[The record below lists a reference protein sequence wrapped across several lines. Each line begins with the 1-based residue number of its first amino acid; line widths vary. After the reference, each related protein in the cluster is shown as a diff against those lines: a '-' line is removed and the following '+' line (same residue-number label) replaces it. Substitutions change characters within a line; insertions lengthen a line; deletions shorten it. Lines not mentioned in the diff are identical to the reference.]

1 MDIAPI
7 LEISRGVTAL
17 IGGGG
22 KTTLMET
29 LAGELRRQGTVIV
42 ATSTRIMRPHWCPV
56 LLTAEVGQVTAALA
70 AHGVAC
76 VASPSDA
83 PHKLTAPDM
92 GFETLAALADFVLV
106 EADGARRLPLK
117 AHAPYEPVIPA
128 CAVRTIYVVGA
139 DGFGRPIREVCHRP
153 EWYAAL
159 CGAVPDAPV
168 TPAMEARVLLA
179 EGYGS
184 GWVYVNKV
192 ETDRDWVNAA
202 ALSAALPAPLL
213 AGSLHRREYRML

>member
-7 LEISRGVTAL
+7 LGISRGVTAL

-42 ATSTRIMRPHWCPV
+42 ATSTRIMRPQWCPV
-56 LLTAEVGQVTAALA
+56 LLTADTAPVTAALEA
-70 AHGVAC
+70 YGVAC
-76 VASPSDA
+76 VAGSSDA

-92 GFETLAALADFVLV
+92 GFDTLAALADFVLV
-106 EADGARRLPLK
+106 EADGARRLPMK
-117 AHAPYEPVIPA
+117 AHAPHEPVIPT
-128 CAVRTIYVVGA
+128 CAARTIYVVGA

-153 EWYAAL
+153 ERYAAL
-159 CGAVPDAPV
+159 CGAAPDAPV

-192 ETDRDWVNAA
+192 ETDRDRANAA
-202 ALSAALPAPLL
+202 ALSAALPGPTLS
-213 AGSLHRREYRML
+213 GSLHRREYQML

>member
-1 MDIAPI
+1 MDIAP
-7 LEISRGVTAL
+7 LLGISRGVTAL

-29 LAGELRRQGTVIV
+29 LASELRRQGTVILT
-42 ATSTRIMRPHWCPV
+42 TSTHIMAPEGFP
-56 LLTAEVGQVTAALA
+56 LLLRASQEDIRRTLA
-70 AHGVAC
+70 AHGVVC
-76 VASPSDA
+76 VAGSSDA

-92 GFETLAALADFVLV
+92 GFDTLAALADFVLV

-117 AHAPYEPVIPA
+117 AHAPHEPVIPA
-128 CAVRTIYVVGA
+128 CAARTIYVVGA

-153 EWYAAL
+153 ERYAAL
-159 CGAVPDAPV
+159 CGAAPDAPV

-192 ETDRDWVNAA
+192 ETDRDRANAA
-202 ALSAALPAPLL
+202 ALSAALPGPTLS
-213 AGSLHRREYRML
+213 GSLHRREYQIM